1 MHNLLTLNTS
11 TTIGN
16 ISAFAFFILVKLST
30 GLTIPFLLRNSLT
43 SVWVD
48 LWSLGS
54 AASCR
59 IARSLLELMN
69 YPLLVAKYC
78 TNISIFIIQ
87 GESKKT
93 DTFVIHLNIKCIS
106 FFWLTLYISL
116 FCSLNWTDTNNRTEA
131 LNQPVNP
138 FLQKAMFRS

>member
-1 MHNLLTLNTS
+1 LIHSSLAVQKATLLPTVSLLDMMHNWLTLNTS

-78 TNISIFIIQ
+78 TNISIFIIYQ
-87 GESKKT
+87 
-93 DTFVIHLNIKCIS
+93 FV
-106 FFWLTLYISL
+106 L
-116 FCSLNWTDTNNRTEA
+116 FS
-131 LNQPVNP
+131 
-138 FLQKAMFRS
+138 